1 MDPGAPMEIVF
12 LTFSACVMV
21 AAAAYAHHLISRY
34 VERPQKLLLT
44 RTLLLLTGLVFGFAW
59 AMNYPADPFLALL
72 AFLVG
77 LGAVHVPAAVM
88 LFLKY
93 GRGRARQ

>member
-1 MDPGAPMEIVF
+1 MEIVF

-34 VERPQKLLLT
+34 IAQSQKLLLT
-44 RTLLLLTGLVFGFAW
+44 RALLLVTGLVFGFAW
-59 AMNYPADPFLALL
+59 ALNYPNDPFLALL

-88 LFLKY
+88 MCLKY

>member
-1 MDPGAPMEIVF
+1 MEIVF

-34 VERPQKLLLT
+34 IAQPQKLLLT
-44 RTLLLLTGLVFGFAW
+44 RALLLVTGLVFGFTW
-59 AMNYPADPFLALL
+59 ALNYPNDPFLALL

-88 LFLKY
+88 MFLKY
-93 GRGRARQ
+93 GRRRARQ

>member
-1 MDPGAPMEIVF
+1 MDLSGAMEIIF

-21 AAAAYAHHLISRY
+21 AAAAYAHHLISRHID
-34 VERPQKLLLT
+34 RPQKLLLT
-44 RTLLLLTGLVFGFAW
+44 RALLLITGLVFGFAW

-88 LFLKY
+88 LFFKY